1 MKGLASNRIRMRHL
15 RCFLSVAHLGS
26 VTRAAEA
33 MGTVQPAVS
42 RSIRELEEELGG
54 PLFDRTAAGLVL
66 NAAGNTL
73 FSYVSNGMG
82 QIDRGLE
89 ALQGQIAGQQ
99 VVAYVLP
106 NVIRVV
112 MPGAVRRFKALS
124 PSVDLRFIASTGGG
138 GLQEYLRTGR
148 VDFGF
153 GRLLSAAHM
162 QGMNFEHLY
171 SEPLVFFVRAGHPLA
186 GRAGLTIRDIDA
198 FPVVT
203 PIPGTII
210 RDELDRFLISQGLSR
225 FNNMIETISFEFARS
240 YITMSEAVVCHPLG
254 AMRQELAEGR
264 VDCLDFARG
273 AMDGA
278 VGLTTPAG
286 QALSAPAQLLM
297 QTIRDEVQGL
307 GLAEASDISN
317 LV

>member
-1 MKGLASNRIRMRHL
+1 MKQGLASNRIRMRHL

-42 RSIRELEEELGG
+42 RSLRELEEELGS
-54 PLFDRTAAGLVL
+54 PLFDRTAAGLML

-73 FSYVSNGMG
+73 YSYVSNGIG

-89 ALQGQIAGQQ
+89 ALQGQTAEQQ

-106 NVIRVV
+106 NVVRVV
-112 MPGAVRRFKALS
+112 MPGAVRRFKTLY
-124 PSVDLRFIASTGGG
+124 PSVDLRFIATTGG
-138 GLQEYLRTGR
+138 GLQQYLRAGQ

-153 GRLLSAAHM
+153 GRLLSAEHM

-186 GRAGLTIRDIDA
+186 GQAGLTIRDVDRYS
-198 FPVVT
+198 VVI

-225 FNNMIETISFEFARS
+225 FSNLIETISFEFARS
-240 YITMSEAVVCHPLG
+240 YLAMSDAVVCQPLG
-254 AMRQELAEGR
+254 AMRRELETGAVE
-264 VDCLDFARG
+264 CLAFADG
-273 AMDGA
+273 AMSGA

-286 QALSAPAQLLM
+286 QPVSAPAQLLM
-297 QTIRDEVQGL
+297 QMIRDEVRDL
-307 GLAEASDISN
+307 GLQHGVGISKS
-317 LV
+317 V

>member
-42 RSIRELEEELGG
+42 RSLRELEEELGS

-89 ALQGQIAGQQ
+89 ALQGQIADQQ

-106 NVIRVV
+106 NVVRVV
-112 MPGAVRRFKALS
+112 MPGAVRRFKTLY
-124 PSVDLRFIASTGGG
+124 PTVDLRFIATTGG
-138 GLQEYLRTGR
+138 GLQQYLRAGR

-153 GRLLSAAHM
+153 GRLLAAEHM

-186 GRAGLTIRDIDA
+186 GQAGLTLREIDRY
-198 FPVVT
+198 PVVI
-203 PIPGTII
+203 PIPDTII
-210 RDELDRFLISQGLSR
+210 RDELDRFLIAQGVSR
-225 FNNMIETISFEFARS
+225 FTDMIETISFEFARS
-240 YITMSEAVVCHPLG
+240 YLAMSDAVVCQPLG
-254 AMRQELAEGR
+254 AMRQELAQGTVE
-264 VDCLDFARG
+264 CLDFARG

-286 QALSAPAQLLM
+286 QTVSAPAQLLM
-297 QTIRDEVQGL
+297 QMIRDEVQEL
-307 GLAEASDISN
+307 GLATEGIIPDS
-317 LV
+317 L

>member
-1 MKGLASNRIRMRHL
+1 MAKGLASNRIRMRHL

-42 RSIRELEEELGG
+42 RSIRELEEELGS
-54 PLFDRTAAGLVL
+54 PLFDRGAGGLVL
-66 NAAGNTL
+66 NAVGNTL
-73 FSYVSNGMG
+73 FAYVSNGMG

-89 ALQGQIAGQQ
+89 ALQGQVAEQQ

-106 NVIRVV
+106 NVVRVV

-124 PSVDLRFIASTGGG
+124 PAVDLRFIATTGG
-138 GLQEYLRTGR
+138 GLQQYMRTGK

-153 GRLLSAAHM
+153 GRLLAVEHM

-171 SEPLVFFVRAGHPLA
+171 SEPLVFFARADHPLT
-186 GRAGLTIRDIDA
+186 GRKDLAIRDIDSY
-198 FPVVT
+198 PVVI

-225 FNNMIETISFEFARS
+225 FSNMIETISFEFARS
-240 YITMSEAVVCHPLG
+240 YLAMSDAVVCQPLG
-254 AMRQELAEGR
+254 AMRRELAEGSVAR
-264 VDCLDFARG
+264 LDFAPN
-273 AMDGA
+273 AMQGA

-297 QTIRDEVQGL
+297 QTIRDEVREL
-307 GLAEASDISN
+307 GLAEEGVIPDS
-317 LV
+317 L

>member
-1 MKGLASNRIRMRHL
+1 MTKGLASSRIRMRHL

-42 RSIRELEEELGG
+42 RSLRELEEELGS

-73 FSYVSNGMG
+73 FSYVSGGIG

-89 ALQGQIAGQQ
+89 ALQGQIADQR

-106 NVIRVV
+106 NVVRVV
-112 MPGAVRRFKALS
+112 MPGAVRRFKTLS
-124 PSVDLRFIASTGGG
+124 PSVDLRFIATTGG
-138 GLQEYLRTGR
+138 GLQQYLRSGE

-153 GRLLSAAHM
+153 GRLLSAEHM

-186 GRAGLTIRDIDA
+186 GRQGLTIGDVDRY
-198 FPVVT
+198 PVVI

-225 FNNMIETISFEFARS
+225 FSNMIETISFEFARS
-240 YITMSEAVVCHPLG
+240 YLAMSEAVVCQPLG
-254 AMRQELAEGR
+254 AMRRELEQAAAE
-264 VDCLDFARG
+264 CLDVAGG

-286 QALSAPAQLLM
+286 QTVSAPAQLLM
-297 QTIRDEVQGL
+297 QMIREEVRGL
-307 GLAEASDISN
+307 GLTDGSGIAKR
-317 LV
+317 L